1 MVKLFVSAYNLSVE
15 AHVHGPVRLLP
26 PGGDAFVI
34 LPDAAELGV
43 DVGRTTEHELL
54 LALARESLAAS
65 KGTKIHYML
74 DYFDASINRLAAWVI
89 GARDFRKALLIAL
102 LEPKD
107 GAEAEKKLD
116 YTARLAAQ
124 EAARTLPWGAVWQEF
139 LDRSGVPDDFQV
151 LQVLRDYEKRVLSRR
166 N

>member
-1 MVKLFVSAYNLSVE
+1 MPTEIV
-15 AHVHGPVRLLP
+15 
-26 PGGDAFVI
+26 
-34 LPDAAELGV
+34 AA
-43 DVGRTTEHELL
+43 L
-54 LALARESLAAS
+54 LALLGTAIGTLGGIVAS
-65 KGTKIHYML
+65 SRLTTYKIDQL
-74 DYFDASINRLAAWVI
+74 TRQVDNRLAAWVI

-102 LEPKD
+102 LEPRD
-107 GAEAEKKLD
+107 AAEAEKKLD

-151 LQVLRDYEKRVLSRR
+151 LQVLRDYEKRILSRR